1 MEFRGG
7 RHRDGRKRNQSGTF
21 RVGRHARRMRDSY
34 LTERGWSA
42 GSFRLVD
49 QFGGQALA
57 ASIRHLRPPMGA
69 GLLGGGS
76 RGMYEVSMPGVF
88 S

>member
-1 MEFRGG
+1 MVL
-7 RHRDGRKRNQSGTF
+7 SGYILRPDPS
-21 RVGRHARRMRDSY
+21 RVTVDSTAR
-34 LTERGWSA
+34 LGVEKEGA

-57 ASIRHLRPPMGA
+57 VAFVAYDLHKGA

-76 RGMYEVSMPGVF
+76 RGMYEVVCLD
-88 S
+88 